1 MICVKCKVEKD
12 EKFFTRNKLKL
23 NGLMSYCKECVN
35 GYKKA
40 KREENRQLKSLYEF

>member
-1 MICVKCKVEKD
+1 MICAKCKKNKE
-12 EKFFTRNKLKL
+12 ENLFTRNKLKL